1 MKALARAL
9 ALAATLF
16 VLGCQER
23 TEQTDT
29 GGVTLEVEFRDS
41 VLQISVNTTTTVQIP
56 TIEIDS
62 IVTRPNGDTSRL
74 MDVELNTMEVVFT
87 RADTGTRVPPPYV
100 FNLVGVVPVG
110 GTLTYT
116 NLPIATGDQ
125 LGRVPL
131 TDLRFANGGFDRE
144 TGNSYIKVN
153 ATVRFF
159 GKTIGGRDIA
169 SVPRT
174 QTFEFVP

>member
-9 ALAATLF
+9 ALATTLF
-16 VLGCQER
+16 VLGCEER
-23 TEQTDT
+23 TEKNDT
-29 GGVTLEVEFRDS
+29 GGVTLQVEFRDS
-41 VLQISVNTTTTVQIP
+41 ILQIGVNSTTAVQIP
-56 TIEIDS
+56 TVEIDS
-62 IVTRPNGDTSRL
+62 VVTRPEGLSSRL
-74 MDVELNTMEVVFT
+74 MDVELSTMEVVFT

-125 LGRVPL
+125 LGRAPL
-131 TDLRFANGGFDRE
+131 TDLRFSNGGFDRE
-144 TGNSYIKVN
+144 TGNRYIKVN

-159 GKTIGGRDIA
+159 GRTIGGRDIV